1 MTWRKI
7 YCLRRRFMREELHI
21 SVNTAC
27 DFNRERVKG
36 LWKQT
41 PDGCGALELRRM
53 ERWMLK
59 NYVWDV

>member
-1 MTWRKI
+1 
-7 YCLRRRFMREELHI
+7 MREELHI
-21 SVNTAC
+21 SVNTVC